1 MRQPKTIRLLQRS
14 NDITLAPW
22 NRQCAPPDDS
32 QPIKKEFD
40 MNAIA
45 PILNSLCEFTT
56 LTATRLSRFEA
67 MQPMTNHGG
76 NLDLDRFLTYPAA

>member
-1 MRQPKTIRLLQRS
+1 
-14 NDITLAPW
+14 
-22 NRQCAPPDDS
+22 
-32 QPIKKEFD
+32 